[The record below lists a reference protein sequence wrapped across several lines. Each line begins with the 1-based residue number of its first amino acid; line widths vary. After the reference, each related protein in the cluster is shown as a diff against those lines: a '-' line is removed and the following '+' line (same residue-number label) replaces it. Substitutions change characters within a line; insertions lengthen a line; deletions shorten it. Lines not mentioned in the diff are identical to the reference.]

1 MKLREHGIQD
11 RERLR
16 LYRIRP
22 NCDPVGKNFGSVR
35 LNDCYAAILIL
46 GYGFFGSV
54 MMLCIER
61 LAQIKV
67 NRCFT
72 KGKYSLDL

>member
-16 LYRIRP
+16 LYRTRP

-35 LNDCYAAILIL
+35 LNDCYAAVLIMA
-46 GYGFFGSV
+46 YGFLGSFI
-54 MMLCIER
+54 MLCIEQIS
-61 LAQIKV
+61 QIKMQ
-67 NRCFT
+67 
-72 KGKYSLDL
+72 KYCAKFKTSID

>member
-16 LYRIRP
+16 LYKSRP
-22 NCDPVGKNFGSVR
+22 TCDPVGKNFGSVR
-35 LNDCYAAILIL
+35 LKDCIAAFLIF
-46 GYGFFGSV
+46 GYGLLGSFI
-54 MMLCIER
+54 MLCIEK

-67 NRCFT
+67 NKCWNR
-72 KGKYSLDL
+72 KQLLLD